1 MLEATYLLRLA
12 YLAKFL
18 NVGGLHVVQ
27 FQAFRKPFDEKLLFG
42 WSLVPGSYKFR
53 MKLDGKLGA
62 LLETRLALVAGINIF
77 IIDSRV
83 LPILVVVGG

>member
-42 WSLVPGSYKFR
+42 HQQNRNHFFG
-53 MKLDGKLGA
+53 
-62 LLETRLALVAGINIF
+62 LER
-77 IIDSRV
+77 S
-83 LPILVVVGG
+83 